1 MISKITQSVFGFRKR
16 FFILMSEFKLNPNH
30 SLFTK
35 HFISLYKKKSLLKPG
50 KNIIFYIL
58 SLIYGGLTTIRNCFF
73 DWGILKQHSF
83 DLPVISIG
91 NLAVGGT
98 GKTPH
103 TEFLIRLLSEKFR
116 TAVLSRGYRRKTTN
130 FVLADTNSTAQ
141 SIGDEPFQIFSKF
154 QNVTVAVDEKRVR
167 GIQNL
172 LKIHPDVQVII
183 LDDGFQHRP
192 IKPGL
197 SILLTDYTNLYADDY
212 MLPYGTLREYKTN
225 SKRTDMVVVTKC
237 PEEIQPDECKSIAAK
252 LALKS
257 HQQLFFSTFEYRQ
270 IYPVFP
276 EVIRKPV
283 AEITSET
290 AVLLVTGI
298 VKPQPI
304 LDWLKKKTQKVKTR
318 FYPDHHDFDKKDISE
333 IEKDFIDIQGD
344 KLILTTEK
352 DAARL
357 KSNPDLTEKIMKSL
371 YALPLEVKI
380 LNNEQDI
387 FIQKIQDYVRKNS
400 GNC

>member
-1 MISKITQSVFGFRKR
+1 M
-16 FFILMSEFKLNPNH
+16 
-30 SLFTK
+30 
-35 HFISLYKKKSLLKPG
+35 LKPG

-58 SLIYGGLTTIRNCFF
+58 SLIYGSLTTIRNCFF

-83 DLPVISIG
+83 DMPVISIG

-103 TEFLIRLLSEKFR
+103 TEFLIRQLSEKFR

-141 SIGDEPFQIFSKF
+141 SIGDEPFQIFGKF
-154 QNVTVAVDEKRVR
+154 PQVTVAVDEKRVR

-183 LDDGFQHRP
+183 LDDGFQHRYV
-192 IKPGL
+192 KPGL
-197 SILLTDYTNLYADDY
+197 SILLTDYANLYTDDY
-212 MLPYGTLREYKTN
+212 MLPYGTLREFKTN
-225 SKRTDMVVVTKC
+225 SKRADMVVITKC
-237 PEEIQPDECKSIAAK
+237 PEETQPDECKSIAAK
-252 LALKS
+252 LALKP
-257 HQQLFFSTFEYRQ
+257 HQKLFFSTFKYGQ
-270 IYPVFP
+270 IYPVLP
-276 EVIRKPV
+276 EVIRKPMP
-283 AEITSET
+283 EIRSET

-298 VKPQPI
+298 VKPQPM

-357 KSNPDLTEKIMKSL
+357 KSNPDLTEKIKKSL

>member
-1 MISKITQSVFGFRKR
+1 MA
-16 FFILMSEFKLNPNH
+16 
-30 SLFTK
+30 
-35 HFISLYKKKSLLKPG
+35 KPH
-50 KNIIFYIL
+50 KNIVFYLL
-58 SLIYGGLTTIRNCFF
+58 SVLYGIVTETRNRMF
-73 DWGILKQHSF
+73 DRGILKQHSF

-141 SIGDEPFQIFSKF
+141 SIGDEPFQIFGKF
-154 QNVTVAVDEKRVR
+154 PQVTVAVDEKRVR

-183 LDDGFQHRP
+183 LDDGFQHRYV
-192 IKPGL
+192 KPGL

-237 PEEIQPDECKSIAAK
+237 PEETQPDECKSIAAK

-257 HQQLFFSTFEYRQ
+257 HQQLFFSTFEYGQ

-298 VKPQPI
+298 VKPQPM
-304 LDWLKKKTQKVKTR
+304 LDWLKKNTQKVKTR
-318 FYPDHHDFDKKDISE
+318 FYPDHYDFDKKDISE